1 MRAALTGSAN
11 GLKRISQVFT
21 GPCNNRTGVAAVLL
35 IRSSLGPKKDIC
47 EAKMDVGDVVVL
59 ASGGPQMTVSRTK
72 IVPRK
77 GTVQCTWFA
86 GNKKSMAIFCLAE
99 LKLVV
104 PKAKG
109 EVGSLS

>member
-1 MRAALTGSAN
+1 
-11 GLKRISQVFT
+11 
-21 GPCNNRTGVAAVLL
+21 
-35 IRSSLGPKKDIC
+35 
-47 EAKMDVGDVVVL
+47 MDVGDVVVL
-59 ASGGPQMTVSRTK
+59 ESGGPQMTVSRTK

-77 GTVQCTWFA
+77 GIVQCTWFVR
-86 GNKKSMAIFCLAE
+86 NKKSMAIFRLAE